1 MNPLVVSLERR
12 IAAEGPIT
20 IAAYMAEALMHPVHG
35 FYAKADPFGADGDF
49 TTAPEISQMFGE
61 LVGLWCA
68 EMWRQLG
75 APAEIQLVE
84 LGPGRGTLMVD
95 ALRAA
100 SVMPAFIEAV
110 SLHLVEASPALRSA
124 QEKSLRAY
132 SATWHDSIA
141 TVPDGPVLLIANEF
155 FDALPIHQFTYTA
168 NGWCERLVTSIDG
181 NFSLIVAPHP
191 APLAGLIPEPMSAI
205 ATIGAITEICPAAL
219 SLIERISAKIVE
231 FGGAALVIDYGDEQV
246 QARPTL
252 QSLRAHKSHDFLQ
265 TPGAADITAHVD
277 FAGLKRAVDPNAE
290 CWGPMTQRDFLLRL
304 GLLERAERLRVKAT
318 EMQRADIDAACHRLI
333 APEEMGTLFKA
344 LAITA
349 GKANPPPAF

>member
-1 MNPLVVSLERR
+1 
-12 IAAEGPIT
+12 
-20 IAAYMAEALMHPVHG
+20 MAEALMHPVHG
-35 FYAKADPFGADGDF
+35 YYAKADPFGADGDF

-61 LVGLWCA
+61 LIGLWCV
-68 EMWRQLG
+68 EMWHQLG

-100 SVMPAFIEAV
+100 SIVPAFIDAV
-110 SLHLVEASPALRSA
+110 SLHLVEASPALRSV
-124 QEKSLRAY
+124 QENSLRAF
-132 SATWHDSIA
+132 SVTWHDTMA
-141 TVPDGPVLLIANEF
+141 TVPDGPMLLVANEF
-155 FDALPIHQFTYTA
+155 FDALPIHQFTYTEK
-168 NGWCERLVTSIDG
+168 GWCERLVTSIDG
-181 NFSLIVAPHP
+181 DFSLIVAPRS
-191 APLAGLIPEPMSAI
+191 APLASLIPKPLSAI

-219 SLIERISAKIVE
+219 SLIERISAKLVE

-252 QSLRAHKSHDFLQ
+252 QSLRAHEYHDFLQ

-277 FAGLKRAVDPNAE
+277 FAGLKRAVVPKAE
-290 CWGPMTQRDFLLRL
+290 CWGPIAQRDFLLRL
-304 GLLERAERLRVKAT
+304 GLMERAERLRVKAT
-318 EMQRADIDAACHRLI
+318 EMQRADIDGACHRLI

-349 GKANPPPAF
+349 DRANPPPAF

>member
-1 MNPLVVSLERR
+1 
-12 IAAEGPIT
+12 
-20 IAAYMAEALMHPVHG
+20 MAEALMHPVHG
-35 FYAKADPFGADGDF
+35 YYAKADPFGADGDF

-61 LVGLWCA
+61 LIGLWCV
-68 EMWRQLG
+68 EMWHQLG

-100 SVMPAFIEAV
+100 SIVPAFIDAV
-110 SLHLVEASPALRSA
+110 SLHLVEASPALRSV
-124 QEKSLRAY
+124 QENSLRAF
-132 SATWHDSIA
+132 SVTWHDTMA
-141 TVPDGPVLLIANEF
+141 TVPDGPMLLVANEF
-155 FDALPIHQFTYTA
+155 FDALPIHQFTYTEK
-168 NGWCERLVTSIDG
+168 GWCERLVTSIDG
-181 NFSLIVAPHP
+181 DFSLIVAPRS
-191 APLAGLIPEPMSAI
+191 APLASLIPKPLSAI

-219 SLIERISAKIVE
+219 SLIERISAKLVE

-252 QSLRAHKSHDFLQ
+252 QSLRAHEYHDFLQ

-277 FAGLKRAVDPNAE
+277 FAGLKRAVVPKAE
-290 CWGPMTQRDFLLRL
+290 CWGPIAQRDFLLRL
-304 GLLERAERLRVKAT
+304 GLMERAERLRVKAP
-318 EMQRADIDAACHRLI
+318 EMQRADLDGACHRLI

-349 GKANPPPAF
+349 DRANPPPAF